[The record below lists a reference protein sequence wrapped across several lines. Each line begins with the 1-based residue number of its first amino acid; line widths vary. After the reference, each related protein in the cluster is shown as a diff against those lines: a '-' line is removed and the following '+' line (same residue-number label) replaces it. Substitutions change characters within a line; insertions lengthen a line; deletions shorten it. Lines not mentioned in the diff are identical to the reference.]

1 MGVCTEDETYISADD
16 SSLNSTIYL
25 HPDEYQWGID
35 NIASETSRLSYYLG
49 RMALRLSLDA
59 LLENERTDMDEQ
71 EDDIF
76 RTQLSDQLRSSAIN
90 KDSYGRPILPEIIS
104 GSISHKGGNAVG
116 LARFRSSWDNLHG
129 VTGDAS
135 SKSLDANTIKWREEC
150 PIHDDDTNTDLD
162 VIDDESCTSSRS
174 STVRGIGIDLERI
187 DARRGKRIERKVL
200 TETEQNQLGGL
211 EVRMPGENICPSIA
225 LTSYPV
231 IMDVSNQ
238 STLFRI
244 GYRFILC

>member
-16 SSLNSTIYL
+16 SSLHSTIYL

-76 RTQLSDQLRSSAIN
+76 RTQLSDQLRSRAIN

-135 SKSLDANTIKWREEC
+135 SKSLGANTIKWREEC
-150 PIHDDDTNTDLD
+150 PIHDDTNTDLD
-162 VIDDESCTSSRS
+162 VIDDESCTSARS

-211 EVRMPGENICPSIA
+211 EVRMP
-225 LTSYPV
+225 
-231 IMDVSNQ
+231 
-238 STLFRI
+238 
-244 GYRFILC
+244 